1 MDGFDRSLAVLI
13 AINRYQNG
21 IQELSTPRADAEALG
36 EVLEQQHGFSIELLK
51 DDEATK
57 PRLRHLLGELKWRL
71 GPRDRV
77 FFYFAGHGVAF
88 PSDDGQKGFILLHDA
103 RKDDST
109 PGESFF
115 PMEELEELLS
125 ELPCRHMLV
134 VLDCCFA
141 GAFRWSSTRSVVVPP
156 GRLHRERYNWFIA
169 DPAWQAIASA
179 AHNQEAIDIVARQ
192 PLGQR
197 EDERRNSPFA
207 RALVE
212 GLKGAA
218 DQATGGIAGDGVITV
233 TELYLYIDTMLRIAL
248 QNSHQQQMPLLWPM
262 RKHERGQFVFLVP
275 GRSPEELPA
284 APELTEDANP
294 WRGLSSYDAGN
305 AELFFGRLRV
315 SEALLNRLTGV
326 TPADIGPTQP
336 AQRFIVVTGPSGI
349 GKSSLVKAGLLSRL
363 PSDISAVVT
372 QPGSEPFT
380 SLATALRSAAWA
392 SGAPPDA
399 AILSNDSDTLA
410 AWIRAQGGRKIVL
423 VVDQLEELLT
433 MSSRPRADPAPVAH
447 LTYWKWVDWLPA
459 SAPIVSATQQ
469 PPTIKKARV
478 PAFGHLGRIPPFRPI
493 LSRVSNFLARSRV
506 GKSNS
511 PEVADSYLQ
520 LLAEALRDCPNLSI
534 VLTVRVE
541 YEPQFVTRPL
551 GDRWHE
557 AKVFVPQMSHEELRR
572 VIEGPA
578 SIRVMRFDPPAMVER
593 LADEVAQMPGALP
606 LLSFALSEMYRNAIS
621 RRDTDRTLTLADY
634 AVLRGGVIGALRTRA
649 NALLDEL
656 DEAHRL
662 TAQRALLRLVS
673 IEGGEYARRRVPLAE
688 FDANSPEEQR
698 RIDCVLH
705 HLDNARLI
713 VRDILDGV
721 PQLELAHDS
730 LIMSW
735 DTLFRWI
742 RDDAALLPDHR
753 HLTSDASAWSLKRG
767 WLSSRLWSGGR
778 RIAILRRLLAH
789 PTVSLNRIERGF
801 ARASLLRHWV
811 TRSML
816 IAVGLS
822 VVAAIPIS
830 QNAFD
835 EMSQSR
841 AMNAIQELSERDVA
855 GALDSAI
862 SAIEMQPSLRLDF
875 GSSTL
880 AEAAAISTLLA
891 LSSRRPA
898 EINREHVAAAV
909 FSRDGTLLATASSDA
924 GIIVRSTR
932 TGEVLKRHPTQSNS
946 SDIMFTGA
954 SQTIIIAGYDG
965 LLQTWN
971 MEDNSV
977 QSFAS
982 AKGNYQSIAM
992 LPDGTQLAAITQ
1004 ADTGP
1009 LLEVWDVASMHR
1021 IASASIQNADNV
1033 AGFVSAERIA
1043 IAGDREFRIIETQT
1057 LGIVCSTPTDLTD
1070 LQQIM
1075 LMSDRASIAIL
1086 AKASGAPVVAVFD
1099 QTCKQTANRPLSPG
1113 VVTNGILPSIGR
1125 GSISAALRP
1134 DGSHVAEI
1142 VIDEDELQRR
1152 RVLRI
1157 DNQQLTPFVYRELN
1171 ILNMDDVSTCKFL
1184 TGHALTGRLSL
1195 PPLGGGL
1202 FFLSNQPGGD
1212 FIDAVKASCAS
1223 TAADALLASPG
1234 KFVVDVDIVEKLGI
1248 EGKLTADGALTI
1260 AQNGHLTRFPIS
1272 LSTPQYAKLYID
1284 RAGNNAY
1291 VAEPKALYTV
1301 NLRSGSSTQEP
1312 LTEAISV
1319 LDTDAS
1325 SGQLISVQA
1334 GGSIRLIGP
1343 SPRPVQ
1349 TFVHRSQRSG
1359 GHVLQSVISDARLT
1373 QGGSKTI
1380 YAAHDGT
1387 LNELDNETLTA
1398 RKISVP
1404 ALDTSSDDID
1414 RRLFLLRLD
1423 STGRFALT
1431 ASQRTVVIVD
1441 LKTERQTCVLQ
1452 FSESQGVTEALFA
1465 ASGPLAFVSAGE
1477 KTSVIDWSLC
1487 RTLGTLIPFE
1497 VQKLLPDPM
1506 HRGVA
1511 YLRHGAFVHG
1521 DFLIRLDHR
1530 NSIDDLLVAL
1540 RNVRR
1545 PMTSIPGHRKPS

>member
-13 AINRYQNG
+13 ALNRYENG
-21 IQELSTPRADAEALG
+21 IQKLSSPRADAEALAQ
-36 EVLEQQHGFSIELLK
+36 VLAQQHGFSIEQLK

-57 PRLRHLLGELKWRL
+57 PRLRALLGELKWRL

-77 FFYFAGHGVAF
+77 FFYFAGHGIAF

-103 RKDDST
+103 RKDDLI

-156 GRLHRERYNWFIA
+156 GRLHRERYDWFIA
-169 DPAWQAIASA
+169 DPAWQVIASA

-207 RALVE
+207 RALLE

-218 DQATGGIAGDGVITV
+218 DQLTSEIAGDGVITA
-233 TELYLYIDTMLRIAL
+233 TELYLYIDTALRIAL
-248 QNSHQQQMPLLWPM
+248 QHSHQQQMPLLWPM

-275 GRSPEELPA
+275 GRSPEELPP

-294 WRGLSSYDAGN
+294 WRGLSSYDVGN
-305 AELFFGRLRV
+305 AELFFGRRRV
-315 SEALLNRLTGV
+315 SEALLNRLTGIA
-326 TPADIGPTQP
+326 PADVGPAQP

-363 PSDISAVVT
+363 PSDISAAVT
-372 QPGSEPFT
+372 QPGSGPFA

-399 AILSNDSDTLA
+399 AILSSDSGALA

-433 MSSRPRADPAPVAH
+433 MSPRPRADPAPVAQ
-447 LTYWKWVDWLPA
+447 LTNWKWVDRMLPT
-459 SAPIVSATQQ
+459 SALTVSVAQLS
-469 PPTIKKARV
+469 PTIKKAR
-478 PAFGHLGRIPPFRPI
+478 AASFGRLGRIRPFRQI
-493 LSRVSNFLARSRV
+493 FSRVSNFLVRSRV
-506 GKSNS
+506 GKRTS
-511 PEVADSYLQ
+511 PDVADFYLQ

-534 VLTVRVE
+534 VLTVRAE
-541 YEPQFVTRPL
+541 YEPQFVSRPL

-572 VIEGPA
+572 VVEGPA

-634 AVLRGGVIGALRTRA
+634 AVLRGGVIGSLRTRA
-649 NALLDEL
+649 NALLAEL

-662 TAQRALLRLVS
+662 TAQRVLLRLVS

-688 FDANSPEEQR
+688 FEASSPEEQR

-705 HLDNARLI
+705 RLDNARLI

-721 PQLELAHDS
+721 PHLELAHDS

-753 HLTSDASAWSLKRG
+753 QLASDASAWSLKRG

-789 PTVSLNRIERGF
+789 PTVSLNRVERVF

-816 IAVGLS
+816 IAAGLS
-822 VVAAIPIS
+822 VVAAVPIS

-841 AMNAIQELSERDVA
+841 AMNAIQELGERNVA

-862 SAIEMQPSLRLDF
+862 SAVEMQPTLRLDF

-898 EINREHVAAAV
+898 EISKEHVAAAV

-924 GIIVRSTR
+924 GIVVRSTR
-932 TGEVLKRHPTQSNS
+932 TGEVLKRHPTQSNP
-946 SDIMFTGA
+946 SDIMFAGA
-954 SQTIIIAGYDG
+954 SRTIVIAGYDG

-971 MEDNSV
+971 MDDDSV
-977 QSFAS
+977 QPFAS
-982 AKGNYQSIAM
+982 ANGNYQSIAI

-1004 ADTGP
+1004 ADAGP
-1009 LLEVWDVASMHR
+1009 LLEVWDLTSMHR
-1021 IASASIQNADNV
+1021 IASAPIQNAYNV
-1033 AGFVSAERIA
+1033 AGFVTAERIA
-1043 IAGDREFRIIETQT
+1043 IAEDRGFRIVETQT
-1057 LGIVCSTPTDLTD
+1057 LRMVCSAPTDLTD
-1070 LQQIM
+1070 LQQVM

-1086 AKASGAPVVAVFD
+1086 AKASGSPVFAVFD
-1099 QTCKQTANRPLSPG
+1099 NTCKQTASRPLSQG
-1113 VVTNGILPSIGR
+1113 VITNGILPSLGR
-1125 GSISAALRP
+1125 SSISAALRP
-1134 DGSHVAEI
+1134 DGIHVAEI

-1157 DNQQLTPFVYRELN
+1157 DNQQLNPFIYRELN
-1171 ILNMDDVSTCKFL
+1171 ILNVDDILTCKLL
-1184 TGHALTGRLSL
+1184 TDHALTGRLSL
-1195 PPLGGGL
+1195 PRRGGGF
-1202 FFLSNQPGGD
+1202 FFLSSQPGGD
-1212 FIDAVKASCAS
+1212 FIDAAKSSCAS
-1223 TAADALLASPG
+1223 TAADTLLASPS
-1234 KFVVDVDIVEKLGI
+1234 KFVVDIDIVEKLGI

-1260 AQNGHLTRFPIS
+1260 AQNSHLTRIPIS
-1272 LSTPQYAKLYID
+1272 LSTPQYAKLHID
-1284 RAGNNAY
+1284 RAGRNAY
-1291 VAEPKALYTV
+1291 VTEPKALHTV
-1301 NLRSGSSTQEP
+1301 NLRSGSIAQEP
-1312 LTEAISV
+1312 LAEAISV
-1319 LDTDAS
+1319 LDADAS
-1325 SGQLISVQA
+1325 SGWLVTVQA
-1334 GGSIRLIGP
+1334 GGSLRLIGP
-1343 SPRPVQ
+1343 SPRPVR
-1349 TFVHRSQRSG
+1349 TFMHRSKRSG

-1373 QGGSKTI
+1373 EGGHKTI

-1387 LNELDNETLTA
+1387 LNELDNESLTA

-1414 RRLFLLRLD
+1414 RRLFLLQLD
-1423 STGRFALT
+1423 STGRFVLT

-1452 FSESQGVTEALFA
+1452 FPESRGVTAALFA
-1465 ASGPLAFVSAGE
+1465 ASGPLAFVSAGG

-1487 RTLGTLIPFE
+1487 RTLGALIPFE

-1511 YLRHGAFVHG
+1511 YLQRGAFVHG
-1521 DFLIRLDHR
+1521 DFLIRLDRR
-1530 NSIDDLLVAL
+1530 NSIHDLLAAL
-1540 RNVRR
+1540 RSVRQ
-1545 PMTSIPGHRKPS
+1545 PVTLTPVQP